1 MNKDESDQDEDI
13 HIKNNILD
21 YKGYFIENEEEDN
34 EPKYYEFGAHFS
46 YKELCKCLEI
56 LRKKQIQKE
65 MEKEKEK
72 EIELIKIN
80 KKYNKKIENKER
92 NNTKNKEN
100 KDNKENNKLQNII
113 NGFNSKIRSRNIG
126 IDNQNENE
134 NPNELTFFPFS
145 YNINNLSVKKDTKIP
160 HRSIS
165 INKTNFIKIYSKNKT
180 IKYLNANNDILSK
193 NINFKNNNENISNNN
208 IKHFQKKKINFNSQL
223 NKYSDNN
230 IISRNR
236 DQNNIFQQINI
247 PNNHTVNQNN
257 NNKGNDINY
266 FQSYQ
271 MQLRNQNSQN
281 SIYQKMSFL
290 NDSSSFNNNSKE
302 NININNNV
310 FQKKVSQL
318 IEPKFIYTS
327 LNKNINAKNNKN
339 LKLNKIINNSMS
351 YVNKNGRGDS
361 FNLNYLLNRFN
372 NSNNVKF
379 SSEKKIPLT
388 IGNYHKPSYKFS
400 NFVKNKDYQQISIKL
415 NELSDNIEY
424 KRITPISM
432 KKKKKNLSIIFQ
444 KILLIL
450 II

>member
-92 NNTKNKEN
+92 NNTRNKEN

-230 IISRNR
+230 IISR
-236 DQNNIFQQINI
+236 
-247 PNNHTVNQNN
+247 
-257 NNKGNDINY
+257 K
-266 FQSYQ
+266 
-271 MQLRNQNSQN
+271 
-281 SIYQKMSFL
+281 
-290 NDSSSFNNNSKE
+290 
-302 NININNNV
+302 
-310 FQKKVSQL
+310 
-318 IEPKFIYTS
+318 
-327 LNKNINAKNNKN
+327 
-339 LKLNKIINNSMS
+339 
-351 YVNKNGRGDS
+351 
-361 FNLNYLLNRFN
+361 
-372 NSNNVKF
+372 
-379 SSEKKIPLT
+379 
-388 IGNYHKPSYKFS
+388 
-400 NFVKNKDYQQISIKL
+400 
-415 NELSDNIEY
+415 
-424 KRITPISM
+424 
-432 KKKKKNLSIIFQ
+432 
-444 KILLIL
+444 
-450 II
+450 